1 MLLEKKDDKF
11 MDEIKIFE
19 EVVNIEDDMIL
30 LNGSIILL
38 EKAILKT
45 KNIKI
50 CVRTQEATN
59 HNRPHVHVYY
69 GEKSYL
75 ISIDSKC
82 ELLGNVKED
91 KFYRYL
97 VKNFFSENNLQQYR
111 KGWNEYSNSCM
122 KFIKG
127 DNGLYSS
134 DYQKISR

>member
-59 HNRPHVHVYY
+59 HNRPHVHAYY
-69 GEKSYL
+69 GEKV
-75 ISIDSKC
+75 I
-82 ELLGNVKED
+82 
-91 KFYRYL
+91 
-97 VKNFFSENNLQQYR
+97 
-111 KGWNEYSNSCM
+111 
-122 KFIKG
+122 
-127 DNGLYSS
+127 
-134 DYQKISR
+134 